1 MRRLVIALLV
11 LAGLLVAADFGSAAL
26 AESAVSRQMRS
37 QLGLADDP
45 AVRINGF
52 PFLTQAIS
60 GTYSSVDVDANRIS
74 VGDLKELS
82 VSAQLRD
89 VDAPLAMLLGSG
101 AKTLKVREAEGTVR
115 VPAGDLE
122 RLVPGVADL
131 RIETLDRNALQ
142 QAAEDGDDPALA
154 DLDPERTVRLV
165 GTGSLPESLP
175 VSLPGLSGG
184 DEIEVTV
191 IASLGLAEG
200 RIRIE
205 PRNVELGGAAQDLP
219 NIPSALLNG
228 FADKFEVPIDPGTLP
243 LEVTPTDVRA
253 VNGQIEVSG
262 EATDLVLGAGSPLSA
277 G

>member
-37 QLGLADDP
+37 QLGLQDDP

-74 VGDLKELS
+74 VGDLRELS

-89 VDAPLAMLLGSG
+89 VEAPLSMLLGSG
-101 AKTLKVREAEGTVR
+101 PKTLDVREVEGTVR
-115 VPAGDLE
+115 VPANDLE
-122 RLVPGVADL
+122 RLVPDVADL
-131 RIETLDRNALQ
+131 RIETLDAQALE
-142 QAAEDGDDPALA
+142 QAAEDADDPVLA
-154 DLDPERTVRLV
+154 ELDPERSVRLV
-165 GTGSLPESLP
+165 GNAALPASLP
-175 VSLPGLSGG
+175 VALPGLSGG
-184 DEIEVTV
+184 VEIEVTV
-191 IASLGLAEG
+191 IASLELSDG

-205 PRNVELGGAAQDLP
+205 PRDVRLGGAAAGLP
-219 NIPSALLNG
+219 DIPSSLLASY
-228 FADKFEVPIDPGTLP
+228 ADRFEVPIDPGRLP

-262 EATDLVLGAGSPLSA
+262 KASDLTLGPGSPLSA